1 MRELLEIFR
10 ELMDSEA
17 FALVGVLVTVLLVF
31 GSLWAALRLLRI
43 READRH
49 AEAENRELER
59 HAHEMNLQEEDALD
73 QKRGR

>member
-1 MRELLEIFR
+1 MAELFEVFR

-49 AEAENRELER
+49 AAAENREMER
-59 HAHEMNLQEEDALD
+59 HAHEMNRLEEEGGD
-73 QKRGR
+73 R